1 MKDEEKNKEGG
12 DQSKTSVDETAKG
25 ENGGEG
31 AEKKTPD
38 GDEDYHAKELERL
51 QGSGGEGSGSKYTP
65 LEKATHAARKIADEI
80 KKYGGDPA
88 SIFGVAPAAKKD
100 DNGGSGDD
108 KEGIDLEKV
117 SKLVDEK
124 LGKFQSGFVSQ
135 QAQGL
140 IRSVSKSDSE
150 AALIQYHL
158 ENTIRP
164 TGNMEEDVKRAYLI
178 ANHGKILQNME
189 LFKSQAG
196 KKTQKPSDPGQKSTQ
211 GKEPTATQ
219 KEFMNRKGL
228 KWDGDKGEMFSPARR
243 AYQEKSGRKR

>member
-1 MKDEEKNKEGG
+1 MENEDKNKGG
-12 DQSKTSVDETAKG
+12 DPSKTSVDETAKG
-25 ENGGEG
+25 ENGREG

-38 GDEDYHAKELERL
+38 GDEDYHAAELARL
-51 QGSGGEGSGSKYTP
+51 QGEGDKGGSKYTP
-65 LEKATHAARKIADEI
+65 LERATHSARKIADEI

-88 SIFGVAPAAKKD
+88 SIFGAAPTAKKD
-100 DNGGSGDD
+100 DKGGSDD
-108 KEGIDLEKV
+108 GKEGVDLEKV
-117 SKLVDEK
+117 SKLVDER

-150 AALIQYHL
+150 ATLIQYHL

-211 GKEPTATQ
+211 GKEPTSAQ
-219 KEFMNRKGL
+219 KELMHRKGL
-228 KWDGDKGEMFSPARR
+228 KWDADKGEVFSPARR
-243 AYQEKSGRKR
+243 AYQEKSGGRKR